1 MSKYLSLFLIKCFL
15 ILQFIP
21 LFTIGQTKDSIRSQ
35 YFRQR
40 DFGKYLISDIYAPT
54 SEVQI
59 VAGSNLREY
68 NIDLARTNN
77 YLPYNQTNFGAEI
90 PIFTKVKYTDN
101 CLKYKFSISAPICAR
116 VWFDFTEPSTAPI
129 LNTDYQFAILEFN
142 YLKTFE
148 SNRIKNIAIKLL
160 PYFHE
165 SSHLGDEITLF
176 RRLDTVPVVWAN
188 VSYQTSELAVTI
200 NDANGRLTNNTSF
213 KLGIKILQ
221 NTSHGWYS
229 IRNDKGDTAEF
240 IKSNHIIE
248 SYFQCQNQASK
259 GWLANDRFIR
269 VMSFELRE
277 RVQYGYPT
285 YPEKKDYYKDWTS
298 YSANEKISLC
308 FNGYLGWKF
317 NFSQNLIPKFGAY
330 LRVYEG
336 INPYGQFRNISN
348 YQFVGLSM
356 IYEN

>member
-1 MSKYLSLFLIKCFL
+1 MNKYLCVIRFLFLVLL
-15 ILQFIP
+15 IPSLS
-21 LFTIGQTKDSIRSQ
+21 IGQTKDSIRSR

-40 DFGKYLISDIYAPT
+40 DFGKYFISDIYSPT
-54 SEVQI
+54 PEVQL
-59 VAGSNLREY
+59 VAGSNIREY
-68 NIDLARTNN
+68 NIDLVRTNN

-90 PIFTKVKYTDN
+90 PAFTKVKYSDN
-101 CLKYKFSISAPICAR
+101 CLVYKFSISSPICAR

-148 SNRIKNIAIKLL
+148 SKYIKNIAIKVL

-188 VSYQTSELAVTI
+188 VSYQTSELAATI
-200 NDANGRLTNNTSF
+200 NDANGKLTNNTSF
-213 KLGIKILQ
+213 KLGVKVLQ
-221 NTSHGWYS
+221 NPSHGWYS
-229 IRNDKGDTAEF
+229 IRNEKGDTSEF

-248 SYFQCQNQASK
+248 SYFQCQNQANK
-259 GWLANDRFIR
+259 GWLANDKFIR
-269 VMSFELRE
+269 VMSVELRE

-285 YPEKKDYYKDWTS
+285 YPDRMDYSKDWS
-298 YSANEKISLC
+298 GYSNNERVSLC

-330 LRVYEG
+330 LRVYDG

-348 YQFVGLSM
+348 YQFVGLSL